1 MSKFISFV
9 SLEDYQPVTINI
21 NQIVR
26 IDPLYETESHS
37 KLNATTI
44 CVGMS
49 NVSINIDLP
58 YKDVVASIRLESIK
72 QR

>member
-9 SLEDYQPVTINI
+9 SLEDHQPVTINI
-21 NQIVR
+21 NQIVK
-26 IDPLYETESHS
+26 INPLYETEFKS